1 MGSETIGWV
10 DKLVSVGREVRE
22 WLVVAAFFLV
32 VKKTVVYES
41 GKPRRFV
48 ASHLDHKDQFFM
60 SHHAKKLFVGA
71 SAAAAGLSPIVANP
85 VLAQD
90 GITGFQLD
98 VEGGYA
104 FSNFTSDFY
113 EEGLAEDKG
122 FDAFDQGY
130 YGAIEL
136 TSNRA
141 SAWDWSASAMMWGL
155 SNSTA
160 ILEPGALLTADNEF
174 SATKLDFELHQPL
187 SGMQGARF
195 GVGMAYID
203 AFSGAD
209 WTIASVGPNGGLTSS
224 KGFEGIGPQVSF
236 DGQTPISNNMTF
248 DFGGSAALA
257 YGTGSKGFDAY
268 ESGLADD
275 DDDDEFTSNTSN
287 NSTWLGHLGV
297 NAGVGLEVNPSTKL
311 NVGVRYDLFSSNN
324 ETLGEPFD
332 EDPDISGSMLFDD
345 SIGTT
350 TFYVGATIKF

>member
-1 MGSETIGWV
+1 
-10 DKLVSVGREVRE
+10 
-22 WLVVAAFFLV
+22 
-32 VKKTVVYES
+32 
-41 GKPRRFV
+41 
-48 ASHLDHKDQFFM
+48 M
-60 SHHAKKLFVGA
+60 SYRARKMLIGA
-71 SAAAAGLSPIVANP
+71 SAAAAGLSPVVANP

-113 EEGLAEDKG
+113 GEGLAEDKG

-130 YGAIEL
+130 YGSLEL

-155 SNSTA
+155 TNSGA
-160 ILEPGALLTADNEF
+160 IAEPDVLFTADNEF
-174 SATKLDFELHQPL
+174 SATKLDFELHRPL

-195 GVGMAYID
+195 GAGLAYID

-209 WTIASVGPNGGLTSS
+209 WSVASPDGAGGLTSS

-257 YGTGSKGFDAY
+257 YGTGSKGFSVY
-268 ESGLADD
+268 ESGWGDDD

-297 NAGVGLEVNPSTKL
+297 NAGVGFELDPSTKL
-311 NVGVRYDLFSSNN
+311 NVGVRYDRFTSNN
-324 ETLGEPFD
+324 ESFGEPFD
-332 EDPDISGSMLFDD
+332 EESDVAGSMLFGD

>member
-1 MGSETIGWV
+1 
-10 DKLVSVGREVRE
+10 
-22 WLVVAAFFLV
+22 
-32 VKKTVVYES
+32 
-41 GKPRRFV
+41 
-48 ASHLDHKDQFFM
+48 M
-60 SHHAKKLFVGA
+60 SHHAKKLLVGA
-71 SAAAAGLSPIVANP
+71 SVTAAGLSPIVANP

-113 EEGLAEDKG
+113 DEGLAEDKG

-130 YGAIEL
+130 YGSLEL
-136 TSNRA
+136 TSKRA

-155 SNSTA
+155 SNSSA
-160 ILEPGALLTADNEF
+160 ILDSGLLFIADNEF

-187 SGMQGARF
+187 SGMQGSRF

-209 WTIASVGPNGGLTSS
+209 WTISTPGGAGGLTSS
-224 KGFEGIGPQVSF
+224 KGFEGIGPQISF
-236 DGQTPISNNMTF
+236 DGETPISNNMTF

-257 YGTGSKGFDAY
+257 YGTGSKGFNVY
-268 ESGLADD
+268 ERGLVDDD

-287 NSTWLGHLGV
+287 NSTWLGHIGV
-297 NAGVGLEVNPSTKL
+297 NAGVGLEVDPSTKL
-311 NVGVRYDLFSSNN
+311 NVGVRYDLFTSNN
-324 ETLGEPFD
+324 EAFGDPFNVD
-332 EDPDISGSMLFDD
+332 TDVTGSMLFGD

-350 TFYVGATIKF
+350 TFYVGAAIKF